1 MFYVL
6 VALLGVFAGALT
18 TVAGMGGG
26 FVMVVVL
33 SLFMS
38 PVEALAITAPALLLA
53 NSHRAWMYRSSI
65 DWAEVRPLL
74 IFSFPTALLGGFVA
88 MTLPEAAIRLAM
100 AAMAGLAVARVVFE
114 LPWTPSRSWSG
125 PAGALTG
132 FVSATTGGGG
142 TVLGPFLLARGLS
155 GTRYIVT
162 GACTAFSIHLARIGS
177 YTAGGAGVDLI
188 AKGIGLAFLLFVGN
202 LVGDRIR
209 RLLGERGQHRLQLGV
224 MVACVGLAL
233 AG

>member
-1 MFYVL
+1 MLLL

-38 PVEALAITAPALLLA
+38 PVEALAITAPALLIA
-53 NSHRAWMYRSSI
+53 NVHRVWMYRQSFV
-65 DWAEVRPLL
+65 WAEVRPLL
-74 IFSFPTALLGGFVA
+74 WASFPTAILGGLLATALPAPLIRAA
-88 MTLPEAAIRLAM
+88 MV
-100 AAMAGLAVARVVFE
+100 AMAGLAVARVLFK
-114 LPWTPSRSWSG
+114 LRWTPSRRWNA
-125 PAGALTG
+125 PVAALTG

-142 TVLGPFLLARGLS
+142 TVLGPFLLARGLK
-155 GTRYIVT
+155 GTTYVVT
-162 GACTAFSIHLARIGS
+162 GAATAFTIHTARIGS
-177 YTAGGAGVDLI
+177 YTAGGAAPELILKGVL
-188 AKGIGLAFLLFVGN
+188 LATMLFVGN
-202 LVGDRIR
+202 LLGDRVR
-209 RLLGERGQHRLQLGV
+209 KLLGERGQHRLQLGV